1 MRRSPKPAPSKT
13 RVVGYTIDATFD
25 ETTMERLLADAVR
38 RGVVTQY
45 DTGRGSFCWFNGPP
59 GEGLRAVRRAAEE
72 IAARREPK

>member
-1 MRRSPKPAPSKT
+1 MNRGRGRVPPKT
-13 RVVGYTIDATFD
+13 RVVGYQIDATFD
-25 ETTMERLLADAVR
+25 ETAMGRLLADAVR